1 MEDLIKVGAGISKQ
15 SVGKL
20 ADESTIST
28 YANQLPNK
36 LAGLLTG
43 LSIL

>member
-1 MEDLIKVGAGISKQ
+1 MEDLIKLDVGILKP
-15 SVGKL
+15 SVKKPD
-20 ADESTIST
+20 AESMSNM
-28 YANQLPNK
+28 YVNQLPNK